1 MTSVLIRNAEESRGG
16 GGQRLGIGAADRG
29 RPSAAGSH
37 GSQERGAGPSLS
49 PGAAGG
55 HLISRWPSITK
66 CHCSKNIEYIKI
78 HEVIVIIL

>member
-49 PGAAGG
+49 PRAAGG